1 LFYAAVAQSQHIRD
15 HADTNQRAGS
25 LTPLADAFEA
35 DSPGGFTKGALH
47 SPLGYSLYFRIADT
61 APGDAG
67 MDSAGGSV
75 AMRTSSLEFQAA
87 GDRWNMVFGLLVEC
101 F

>member
-1 LFYAAVAQSQHIRD
+1 V
-15 HADTNQRAGS
+15 
-25 LTPLADAFEA
+25 ADAFEA
-35 DSPGGFTKGALH
+35 GGALH
-47 SPLGYSLYFRIADT
+47 SPLGYSFYFRVADT

-75 AMRTSSLEFQAA
+75 AMRTSSLKFQAA